1 MAVAGGPVREVA
13 SPPRG
18 HPVTG
23 RGERRVATFT
33 VWKFH
38 TADGA
43 ENARGTLEA
52 KLRAAFAEED

>member
-1 MAVAGGPVREVA
+1 M
-13 SPPRG
+13 
-18 HPVTG
+18 
-23 RGERRVATFT
+23 ATFT

-43 ENARGTLEA
+43 ERALGTLERLQSEEL